1 MYPIN
6 LLNYVSVIRN
16 TGEDAYK
23 TYYQQITKTEYGLK
37 KEEVSALIELSEL
50 LGTDDFEIYSDF
62 YINYIIPHIS
72 KEFDLLRIGEN
83 YIVNIEI
90 KSIYKS
96 DDIISSQIAKNR
108 FYLNALGKEIR
119 FYAFVLENKKL
130 YQVGDELIVSDFAS
144 LKNDLKHQCHL
155 FQGDIN
161 DQFKPSKYLISPLTA
176 SPQFINNQYFLTNK
190 QLEIKKKIMKQC
202 QKHDK
207 YQLLLIQGDPGTGKT
222 LLLYD
227 IVKGLQ
233 NTAIIHCGNLN
244 DGHHYLNSQG
254 WQIFPAKHYEKAM
267 DERYHV
273 IAIDEGQRLDFRQLS
288 RIITFAKEK
297 NITLIVSCDPRQV
310 LNISEKNTY
319 TIEKYMAEK
328 KCLYHLTSGV
338 RSNKE
343 IYSFIRNMFDL
354 KDKAK
359 IKENYDA
366 IKLSYFQNEDDA
378 IMFLKYLQKNDW
390 TFINYTTSLSKMDSF
405 DLFDQISTK
414 NAHKVLGQ
422 EFEKVAFVLDGH
434 FQYEDHKLTAKKR
447 DTAYDDL
454 SMLYQIVTRAVNSLS
469 VVVYDNVEL
478 FEQLVHIKNH
488 N

>member
-161 DQFKPSKYLISPLTA
+161 DLFKPSKYLISPLTA

-254 WQIFPAKHYEKAM
+254 WQIDPVGLRYVLNELYDRYQLPLMIVENGLGAYDQLEDGKVHDEYRILYLKKHIEALKEAVADGVEVIGYMPWSAIDLIALSTGNVEK
-267 DERYHV
+267 RYGFIYVDVDNLGHGSYQRYCKDSYQWYKQV
-273 IAIDEGQRLDFRQLS
+273 IASHG
-288 RIITFAKEK
+288 EK
-297 NITLIVSCDPRQV
+297 L
-310 LNISEKNTY
+310 
-319 TIEKYMAEK
+319 
-328 KCLYHLTSGV
+328 
-338 RSNKE
+338 
-343 IYSFIRNMFDL
+343 
-354 KDKAK
+354 
-359 IKENYDA
+359 
-366 IKLSYFQNEDDA
+366 
-378 IMFLKYLQKNDW
+378 
-390 TFINYTTSLSKMDSF
+390 
-405 DLFDQISTK
+405 
-414 NAHKVLGQ
+414 
-422 EFEKVAFVLDGH
+422 
-434 FQYEDHKLTAKKR
+434 
-447 DTAYDDL
+447 
-454 SMLYQIVTRAVNSLS
+454 
-469 VVVYDNVEL
+469 
-478 FEQLVHIKNH
+478 
-488 N
+488 

>member
-1 MYPIN
+1 M
-6 LLNYVSVIRN
+6 
-16 TGEDAYK
+16 
-23 TYYQQITKTEYGLK
+23 
-37 KEEVSALIELSEL
+37 
-50 LGTDDFEIYSDF
+50 
-62 YINYIIPHIS
+62 
-72 KEFDLLRIGEN
+72 
-83 YIVNIEI
+83 
-90 KSIYKS
+90 
-96 DDIISSQIAKNR
+96 
-108 FYLNALGKEIR
+108 
-119 FYAFVLENKKL
+119 
-130 YQVGDELIVSDFAS
+130 
-144 LKNDLKHQCHL
+144 
-155 FQGDIN
+155 
-161 DQFKPSKYLISPLTA
+161 
-176 SPQFINNQYFLTNK
+176 
-190 QLEIKKKIMKQC
+190 
-202 QKHDK
+202 
-207 YQLLLIQGDPGTGKT
+207 LIQGDPGTGKT

-254 WQIFPAKHYEKAM
+254 WQIFPAKQYEKAM

-378 IMFLKYLQKNDW
+378 IMFLKYLQKNGW
-390 TFINYTTSLSKMDSF
+390 TFINYTTSLSKMDCF

-434 FQYEDHKLTAKKR
+434 FQYENHKLTAKKR